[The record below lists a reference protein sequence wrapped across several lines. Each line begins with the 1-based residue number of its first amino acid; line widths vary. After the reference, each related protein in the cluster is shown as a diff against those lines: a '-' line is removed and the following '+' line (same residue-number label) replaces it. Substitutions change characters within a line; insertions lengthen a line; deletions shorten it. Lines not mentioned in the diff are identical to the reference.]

1 MTPKW
6 FGRRIRPLLMQ
17 ARTKDIQRPC
27 MTFPLTPPSSG
38 GPPQKK
44 RLRSIAWHRY
54 VVLHGICNMYCIV
67 CYCILSVMLPDFFL
81 VPVPPKKITENPRE
95 RDVTLCHIASLDG
108 ILTPR
113 IRYSCCSV
121 TEKRM

>member
-1 MTPKW
+1 
-6 FGRRIRPLLMQ
+6 MQ

-54 VVLHGICNMYCIV
+54 VVLYGICNMYCIV
-67 CYCILSVMLPDFFL
+67 CYCILQSVMLPDFFL
-81 VPVPPKKITENPRE
+81 VPVPPKEIRENPRD
-95 RDVTLCHIASLDG
+95 RDVTLWHIASLDG

-113 IRYSCCSV
+113 IGYSCCSV